1 MESTWRSI
9 FAKSSMDVSEIQF
22 SEDGVLADACQAA
35 GLQDFGDLRF
45 LEGLRVLLETY
56 DKTAGFSEKGRR
68 RNYRRL
74 VSLLATRLRVE
85 EAFKKH
91 PEIRERVLR
100 KPVVLTGLP
109 RSGTSALFNLLGAD
123 PAARPLRLWEAI
135 FPDPI
140 EGAVPGQPDSRR
152 DAIEAHYARAREDNP
167 EFTKIHYTSA
177 DTPEECVLLMA
188 HEFCDVQMGIEV
200 MMEPYA
206 GWFRRQDFQRLYRY
220 YHDLL
225 KMLDWQRPGER
236 WTLKAPAHM
245 WAIDVLVETFPDV
258 GIVWTHRNPVECTAS
273 ICSMTA
279 ELMKAREGF
288 DLRELG
294 PVVMDFYAS
303 SLERGLAARE
313 KLDAGRF
320 IDVRYLD
327 FVADPEGVAEAIYQ
341 HFGLPL
347 GTTVAQALREHVAS
361 HPQGKHGAHDYELSQ
376 YGLTEERVLER
387 FAGYMDRFR
396 LSAD

>member
-1 MESTWRSI
+1 M
-9 FAKSSMDVSEIQF
+9 SEIEF
-22 SEDGVLADACQAA
+22 SEQRVLADARDAA
-35 GLQDFGDLRF
+35 ELEDFGDLRF
-45 LEGLRVLLETY
+45 LAGLRVLLETY

-68 RNYRRL
+68 RNYKRV

-85 EAFKKH
+85 AAFASH
-91 PEIRERVLR
+91 PEIRQRVLR

-135 FPDPI
+135 FPDPLGGS
-140 EGAVPGQPDSRR
+140 EAAAPGPSDPRR
-152 DAIEAHYARAREDNP
+152 DALEAHYARAREANP
-167 EFTKIHYTSA
+167 DFTKIHYTSA
-177 DTPEECVLLMA
+177 DNPEECVLLMA
-188 HEFCDVQMGIEV
+188 HDFCDVQMGIEV

-206 GWFRRQDFQRLYRY
+206 SWFRAQDFRRMYAY

-258 GIVWTHRNPVECTAS
+258 GIVWTHRDPIACTAS

-279 ELMKAREGF
+279 QLMKAREDF

-294 PVVMDFYAS
+294 PVVMDFYAT

-313 KLDAGRF
+313 KLDPGRF
-320 IDVRYLD
+320 LDVRYLD
-327 FVADPEGVAEAIYQ
+327 FVEDPVAAVSDIYQ
-341 HFGLPL
+341 YFDLPL
-347 GTTVAQALREHVAS
+347 GAAVAQALRDHIEA
-361 HPQGKHGAHDYELSQ
+361 HPQGKHGSHDYSLAQ
-376 YGLTEERVLER
+376 YGLSEDQVRARFESYIDR
-387 FAGYMDRFR
+387 FALTPTGSVD
-396 LSAD
+396 

>member
-1 MESTWRSI
+1 MSPL
-9 FAKSSMDVSEIQF
+9 SEIEF
-22 SEDGVLADACQAA
+22 REELVLAEARETA
-35 GLQDFGDLRF
+35 GLEDFGDMGF
-45 LEGLRVLLETY
+45 LEGLRLLLETY
-56 DKTAGFSEKGRR
+56 DKTAGFSEKGRK
-68 RNYRRL
+68 RNYKRM

-85 EAFKKH
+85 EAFKRH
-91 PEIRERVLR
+91 PEIRERELR
-100 KPVVLTGLP
+100 KPLVLTGLP
-109 RSGTSALFNLLGAD
+109 RSGTSALFNLVGSD

-140 EGAVPGQPDSRR
+140 EGASPGDSDPRR
-152 DAIEAHYARAREDNP
+152 DAIEAHYARARETNP

-188 HEFCDVQMGIEV
+188 HDFCDVQMGIEV

-206 GWFRRQDFQRLYRY
+206 SWFRRQDFRRMYGYYR
-220 YHDLL
+220 DLL

-258 GIVWTHRNPVECTAS
+258 GIVWSHRNPLECTAS

-279 ELMKAREGF
+279 QLMAAREGL

-294 PVVMDFYAS
+294 PVVMDFYAT

-320 IDVRYLD
+320 IDVRYQD
-327 FVADPEGVAEAIYQ
+327 FVDDPAGVASRIYH
-341 HFGLPL
+341 HFDLPL
-347 GTTVAQALREHVAS
+347 GEEASQALRAHVQAN
-361 HPQGKHGAHDYELSQ
+361 PQGKHGSHDYSLEQ
-376 YGLTEERVLER
+376 YGLTKELVRER
-387 FAGYMDRFR
+387 FADYVERFA
-396 LSAD
+396 LPTD